1 MRRGLTAAGP
11 RRPHLCGLRFL
22 SSTASPR
29 LFRHPLRHPVRHYP
43 PTHRQSPTRRHKRPT
58 LACPTTSSPAPK
70 PTAHTH
76 LLPRLPAPPPR
87 QTQKSGSRHRNRHP
101 TSASSPAPSAP
112 RTGWE
117 KAPSSCHVFHVRAA
131 RKSAAPHLSPPPRTR
146 PHQGKAPEPAPT
158 HPHPRPPA
166 PLSDSLLTRP
176 TQAPPLATPQRPKK
190 RHPASRRPP
199 PRAFPHLQVP
209 PLPGRHKKSGSPL
222 KAAALRSNRRAISY
236 P

>member
-1 MRRGLTAAGP
+1 MRPPFFYLPPPHPGCSGILSATRSGTNPPHTQTVAYPTTQASNTRLPHDLLSGAQTN
-11 RRPHLCGLRFL
+11 RPHTPPAAPPRTPLPDRHKKAAPGTG
-22 SSTASPR
+22 TATLHPHPR
-29 LFRHPLRHPVRHYP
+29 PHHPHPPLR
-43 PTHRQSPTRRHKRPT
+43 
-58 LACPTTSSPAPK
+58 A
-70 PTAHTH
+70 
-76 LLPRLPAPPPR
+76 
-87 QTQKSGSRHRNRHP
+87 
-101 TSASSPAPSAP
+101 
-112 RTGWE
+112 GWE